1 MHECLHAQLC
11 ERDGVIRCRR
21 RWRSMHNRHVI
32 SRQRCEYDDDAGKK
46 MKGPK
51 RRRLVDTLDLLLA
64 VTFTVASI

>member
-1 MHECLHAQLC
+1 
-11 ERDGVIRCRR
+11 
-21 RWRSMHNRHVI
+21 MHNRHVI